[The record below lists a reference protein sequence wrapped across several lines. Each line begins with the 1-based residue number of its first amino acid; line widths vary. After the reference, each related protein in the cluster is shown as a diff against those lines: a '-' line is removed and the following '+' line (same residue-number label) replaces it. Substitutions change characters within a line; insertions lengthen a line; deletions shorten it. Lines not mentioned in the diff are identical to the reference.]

1 MSTYCRGK
9 TVSKVSAA
17 CRKIDLKIETR
28 GQCIELSH
36 TECAQAPIPAK
47 IVRDH
52 SEILPTNKC
61 ILDKYLGRN
70 ISDQAVEDSAVFAFQ
85 FALYGLLRMM
95 NIW

>member
-1 MSTYCRGK
+1 MLTYCRGE

-36 TECAQAPIPAK
+36 TECARAPTPAK
-47 IVRDH
+47 IVRDR
-52 SEILPTNKC
+52 SKILRTNKC

-70 ISDQAVEDSAVFAFQ
+70 ISGQAVEDSAVFAFQ
-85 FALYGLLRMM
+85 FAGKMCLYH
-95 NIW
+95 